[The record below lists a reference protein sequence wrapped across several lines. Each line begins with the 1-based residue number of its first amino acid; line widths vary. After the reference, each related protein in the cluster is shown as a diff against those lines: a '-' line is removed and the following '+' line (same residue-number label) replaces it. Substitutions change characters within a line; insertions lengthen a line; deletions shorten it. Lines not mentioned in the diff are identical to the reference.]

1 MESLALKTA
10 PTPPIAPGDAERDA
24 VLTRYRRYRTL
35 TRHHNNRILAF
46 LPKGALLNQARRLG
60 LVRGPPDEVEIED
73 WFLALDLVIHT
84 APPERSRVI
93 DRYVRAARAEPG
105 SDDERV
111 LGAMQEGR
119 FAILGIERRHDLAGL
134 IVRDV
139 SSLEELWL
147 LDEHL
152 GSSASKGLFATR
164 LFAFDDF
171 HIAAGVLAPVD
182 EGLLRDV
189 LLELPFLANKTWSA
203 MMADRRFAETL
214 YRVALEDGLMG
225 AVRYADVEDPLKVDS
240 DARRQ
245 WSA

>member
-10 PTPPIAPGDAERDA
+10 PTPPVAPEDAERDA
-24 VLTRYRRYRTL
+24 VLTRYRRYRAL
-35 TRHHNNRILAF
+35 TRDHNKRILAF

-60 LVRGPPDEVEIED
+60 LGPPDPVEIED

-84 APPERSRVI
+84 APPGRSRVI
-93 DRYVRAARAEPG
+93 DRYVRAAGAEPG

-111 LGAMQEGR
+111 LAAMREAR
-119 FAILGIERRHDLAGL
+119 FAIVGIERRHDLAGL
-134 IVRDV
+134 VVRDV

-147 LDEHL
+147 MDEHL
-152 GSSASKGLFATR
+152 GSSGSQGLFATR
-164 LFAFDDF
+164 LFEFDDF
-171 HIAAGVLAPVD
+171 HITAGVLAPVD

-203 MMADRRFAETL
+203 TMADRRFAETL

-225 AVRYADVEDPLKVDS
+225 GVRYADVADGANVDS
-240 DARRQ
+240 EARRQ